1 MDEQLEAM
9 IRNWQSTKAAIDELI
24 ADAGIE
30 ILQELREA
38 GVYGTRISNECG
50 ISRSRQQAI
59 MNGAIMTPD
68 EYLSLCR
75 ITNNP

>member
-1 MDEQLEAM
+1 MDEQLEAL
-9 IRNWQSTKAAIDELI
+9 ILNWQSTKAAIDELI